1 MKLKE
6 PCQERV
12 SFKAFKN
19 GVLVWLFAGC
29 KSELGILMD
38 ESGSIKDK
46 DFEEEKQFIA
56 DLANGFTNFGP
67 NGMQMAVISYSTD
80 AKLDIKLNQYSN
92 KMQFIN
98 AVRKIKQFSKWIA
111 CL

>member
-1 MKLKE
+1 
-6 PCQERV
+6 
-12 SFKAFKN
+12 
-19 GVLVWLFAGC
+19 
-29 KSELGILMD
+29 MD

-46 DFEEEKQFIA
+46 DFEEEKQFIK

-111 CL
+111 CLQLLPLREKSISAAVILYSIHS